1 MNKKLL
7 CLLIPSL
14 LLSGCTSFKKINV
27 NEREARKDSQRAGAY
42 MDKIRSNNHP
52 VIQEST
58 RQWINTTPVTKKQS
72 KHIVPSCPIVINTR
86 SDIDLRQVAQRI
98 TQTCHIPV
106 RISAD
111 VWNYL
116 NGAGTGSTQQ
126 MTGAIPAPDANG
138 MVPLASVGSQPVKVS
153 SGGTSLPELNV
164 SGLPALLQ
172 TVSSRLGI
180 SWKYEKGRITFFCLE
195 TRSFP
200 ITYMDSNVAYNAK
213 VVSGTMSS
221 SGSTGSNSS
230 GGMTGDASNTQTT
243 TVEMKSSL
251 YNDLKSEVSSM
262 LTPGTGRMFLSTG
275 SLTVTD
281 TPDVLDSVQE
291 IVNKRNREMSRQ
303 VVLNVEILSI
313 KQSSQEQAGID
324 WNAVFSDGHLG
335 LSLGGAFGD
344 AADNVITS
352 GVSIVDG
359 KLTGSE
365 AFLKALSS
373 QGDVTV
379 VTRNSAVT
387 KNLTPVPMQIASQ
400 QGFIESVTT
409 DTTANVG
416 SSTSLNAATIT
427 TGFNMTLLPYI
438 QPDSQNLQ
446 LLFSM
451 SLSDKPTF
459 EIFESGGSK
468 AQTPNVDLKTVNQT
482 IDLKS
487 GQTVILSGFQ
497 QSNRKVSKQGV
508 ITPSFFGFGGGVNS
522 EDDDT
527 ILVVLITPN
536 VINSGNA
543 GPAVIKNVN

>member
-1 MNKKLL
+1 MNKTLL
-7 CLLIPSL
+7 CVLISSF
-14 LLSGCTSFKKINV
+14 LLSGCANFKKINA
-27 NEREARKDSQRAGAY
+27 NEIAAERDAQKATEYAKN
-42 MDKIRSNNHP
+42 IRNNP
-52 VIQEST
+52 VIRDT
-58 RQWINTTPVTKKQS
+58 TKQWINTTPIIEQRVKQS
-72 KHIVPSCPIVINTR
+72 APPCPIVINTR
-86 SDIDLRQVAQRI
+86 SDIELRQIAQRI

-111 VWNYL
+111 VWTYL
-116 NGAGTGSTQQ
+116 NGTGTGSTQQ
-126 MTGAIPAPDANG
+126 MTGSIPAPDANG

-153 SGGTSLPELNV
+153 SGGTSLPELNI
-164 SGLPALLQ
+164 SGLSALLQ

-180 SWKYEKGRITFFCLE
+180 SWKYDKGRITFFYLE

-200 ITYMDSNVAYNAK
+200 ITYMDSNVAYNSK

-221 SGSTGSNSS
+221 SGSTGSSS
-230 GGMTGDASNTQTT
+230 GGMSGDASNTQTT
-243 TVEMKSSL
+243 TVEMKSAL
-251 YNDLKSEVSSM
+251 YNDLKNEVSSM

-291 IVNKRNREMSRQ
+291 IVNKRNKEMSRQ

-313 KQSSQEQAGID
+313 KKSSQEQAGID
-324 WNAVFSDGHLG
+324 WNAVFNDGHLG
-335 LSLGGAFGD
+335 LSLGGSFGD

-373 QGDVTV
+373 QGHVSV
-379 VTRNSAVT
+379 VTQNSAVT
-387 KNLTPVPMQIASQ
+387 KNLTPVPMQIANQ

-459 EIFESGGSK
+459 EVFESGSSK
-468 AQTPNVDLKTVNQT
+468 AQTPKVDLKTVNQT

-527 ILVVLITPN
+527 ILVILITPN
-536 VINSGNA
+536 VLNSAPN
-543 GPAVIKNVN
+543 AVIKNGN

>member
-7 CLLIPSL
+7 CLLISSF
-14 LLSGCTSFKKINV
+14 LLSGCANFKKINT
-27 NEREARKDSQRAGAY
+27 NELAAEKDAQKATEYAK
-42 MDKIRSNNHP
+42 KIRNNP
-52 VIQEST
+52 VIQDST
-58 RQWINTTPVTKKQS
+58 KQWINTTPIIEKQVKQS
-72 KHIVPSCPIVINTR
+72 APSCPIVINTR
-86 SDIDLRQVAQRI
+86 SDIDLRQIAQRI

-111 VWNYL
+111 VWSYL

-138 MVPLASVGSQPVKVS
+138 MVPLASVGSNQSVKAS
-153 SGGTSLPELNV
+153 SGNTSLPELNV

-180 SWKYEKGRITFFCLE
+180 SWKYDKGRITFFYLE

-221 SGSTGSNSS
+221 SGSTGSTSS

-313 KQSSQEQAGID
+313 KQSSKEQAGID

-335 LSLGGAFGD
+335 LSLGGSFGD

-373 QGDVTV
+373 QGDVSV

-387 KNLTPVPMQIASQ
+387 KNLTPVPMQVANQ

-409 DTTANVG
+409 DSTANVG

-508 ITPSFFGFGGGVNS
+508 VTPSFFGLGGGVNS
-522 EDDDT
+522 ENDDT

-536 VINSGNA
+536 VLNSGSSE
-543 GPAVIKNVN
+543 VIKNVS

>member
-7 CLLIPSL
+7 CLLISSF
-14 LLSGCTSFKKINV
+14 LLSGCANFKKINA
-27 NEREARKDSQRAGAY
+27 NELAAERDAQKATEYAK
-42 MDKIRSNNHP
+42 KIRNNP
-52 VIQEST
+52 VIQDST
-58 RQWINTTPVTKKQS
+58 KQWINTTPIIEKQVKQS
-72 KHIVPSCPIVINTR
+72 APPCPIVINTR
-86 SDIDLRQVAQRI
+86 SDIELRQIAQRI

-111 VWNYL
+111 VWTYL
-116 NGAGTGSTQQ
+116 NGTGTGSTQQ
-126 MTGAIPAPDANG
+126 MTGSIPAPDANG

-153 SGGTSLPELNV
+153 SGGTSLPELNI

-180 SWKYEKGRITFFCLE
+180 SWKYDKGRITFFYLE

-200 ITYMDSNVAYNAK
+200 ITYMDSNVAYNSK

-221 SGSTGSNSS
+221 SGSTGSTSS

-262 LTPGTGRMFLSTG
+262 LTPGTGRMYLSTG

-291 IVNKRNREMSRQ
+291 IVNKRNNEMSRQ

-313 KQSSQEQAGID
+313 KKSSQEQAGID
-324 WNAVFSDGHLG
+324 WNAVFNDGHLG
-335 LSLGGAFGD
+335 LSLGGSFGD
-344 AADNVITS
+344 AAENVITS

-359 KLTGSE
+359 KLAGSK

-373 QGDVTV
+373 QGSVSV
-379 VTRNSAVT
+379 VTQNSAVT
-387 KNLTPVPMQIASQ
+387 KNLTPVPMQIANQ

-409 DTTANVG
+409 DSTANVG

-459 EIFESGGSK
+459 EVFESGGSK
-468 AQTPNVDLKTVNQT
+468 AQTPNVDLKTINQT

-497 QSNRKVSKQGV
+497 QSNRKTSKQGV
-508 ITPSFFGFGGGVNS
+508 ITPSFFGLGGGVNS
-522 EDDDT
+522 EDGNT

-536 VINSGNA
+536 VLNSGSS
-543 GPAVIKNVN
+543 AVIKNVN

>member
-7 CLLIPSL
+7 CLLISSF
-14 LLSGCTSFKKINV
+14 LLSGCANFKKINA
-27 NEREARKDSQRAGAY
+27 NELAAERDAQKATEYAK
-42 MDKIRSNNHP
+42 KIRNNP
-52 VIQEST
+52 VIQDST
-58 RQWINTTPVTKKQS
+58 KQWINTTPIIEKQVKQS
-72 KHIVPSCPIVINTR
+72 APPCPIVINTR
-86 SDIDLRQVAQRI
+86 SDIELRQIAQRI

-111 VWNYL
+111 VWTYL
-116 NGAGTGSTQQ
+116 NGTGTGSTQQ
-126 MTGAIPAPDANG
+126 MTGSIPAPDANG

-153 SGGTSLPELNV
+153 SGGTSLPELNI

-180 SWKYEKGRITFFCLE
+180 SWKYDKGRITFFYLE

-200 ITYMDSNVAYNAK
+200 ITYMDSNVAYNSK

-221 SGSTGSNSS
+221 SGSTGSTSS

-262 LTPGTGRMFLSTG
+262 LTPGTGRMYLSTG

-291 IVNKRNREMSRQ
+291 IVNKRNNEMSRQ

-313 KQSSQEQAGID
+313 KKSSQEQAGID
-324 WNAVFSDGHLG
+324 WNAVFNDGHLG
-335 LSLGGAFGD
+335 LSLGGSFGD
-344 AADNVITS
+344 AAENVITS

-359 KLTGSE
+359 KLAGSK

-373 QGDVTV
+373 QGSVSV
-379 VTRNSAVT
+379 VTQNSAVT
-387 KNLTPVPMQIASQ
+387 KNLTPVPMQIANQ

-409 DTTANVG
+409 DSTANVG

-459 EIFESGGSK
+459 EVFESGGSK
-468 AQTPNVDLKTVNQT
+468 AQTP
-482 IDLKS
+482 
-487 GQTVILSGFQ
+487 
-497 QSNRKVSKQGV
+497 
-508 ITPSFFGFGGGVNS
+508 
-522 EDDDT
+522 
-527 ILVVLITPN
+527 
-536 VINSGNA
+536 
-543 GPAVIKNVN
+543 

>member
-1 MNKKLL
+1 MEW
-7 CLLIPSL
+7 SL
-14 LLSGCTSFKKINV
+14 WL
-27 NEREARKDSQRAGAY
+27 
-42 MDKIRSNNHP
+42 P
-52 VIQEST
+52 VG
-58 RQWINTTPVTKKQS
+58 N
-72 KHIVPSCPIVINTR
+72 
-86 SDIDLRQVAQRI
+86 
-98 TQTCHIPV
+98 
-106 RISAD
+106 
-111 VWNYL
+111 
-116 NGAGTGSTQQ
+116 
-126 MTGAIPAPDANG
+126 
-138 MVPLASVGSQPVKVS
+138 QPVSVNVS
-153 SGGTSLPELNV
+153 SGGTSLPELNI

-180 SWKYEKGRITFFCLE
+180 SWKYDKGRITFFYLE

-200 ITYMDSNVAYNAK
+200 ITYMDSNVAYNSK

-221 SGSTGSNSS
+221 SGSSGSTSS

-262 LTPGTGRMFLSTG
+262 LTPGTGRMYLSTG

-281 TPDVLDSVQE
+281 TPDVLDSIQE
-291 IVNKRNREMSRQ
+291 IVNKRNKEMSRQ

-313 KQSSQEQAGID
+313 KKSSQEQAGID
-324 WNAVFSDGHLG
+324 WNAVFNDGHLG
-335 LSLGGAFGD
+335 LSLGGSFGNT
-344 AADNVITS
+344 AENIITS

-359 KLTGSE
+359 KLAGSKT
-365 AFLKALSS
+365 FLKALSS
-373 QGDVTV
+373 QGSVSV
-379 VTRNSAVT
+379 VTQNSAVT
-387 KNLTPVPMQIASQ
+387 KNLTPVPMQIANQ

-409 DTTANVG
+409 DSTANVG

-459 EIFESGGSK
+459 EVFESGGSK
-468 AQTPNVDLKTVNQT
+468 AQTPNVDLKTINQT

-497 QSNRKVSKQGV
+497 QSNRKTSKQGV
-508 ITPSFFGFGGGVNS
+508 ITPSFFGLGGGVNS
-522 EDDDT
+522 EDGDT

-536 VINSGNA
+536 VLNSASNS
-543 GPAVIKNVN
+543 VIRNIKN